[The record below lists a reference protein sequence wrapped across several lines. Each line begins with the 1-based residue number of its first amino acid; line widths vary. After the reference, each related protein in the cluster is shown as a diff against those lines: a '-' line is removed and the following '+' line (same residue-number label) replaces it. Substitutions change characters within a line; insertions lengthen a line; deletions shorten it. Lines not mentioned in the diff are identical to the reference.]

1 MNPIKLIRKLGK
13 ALRGGA
19 TFRDMFLGIFLG
31 FAIGMIPGVN
41 LTLIFLIVLVLFLNA
56 TGALAFLSFVFG
68 RILCLLLAP
77 VTFRLG
83 YMMMHDLG
91 LVGLVR
97 SAAEIPVVA
106 MMDLHVYCLLGAIPL
121 IIIVGGLMAWFVAR
135 SVVKTRV
142 AIASATGKSEKAQK
156 VAGNWFIRFIMRV
169 AFGKQKGKFADM
181 AEAKSPLIRKGR
193 VIAAAVVTAALAVA
207 TMIFLDSIVKRG
219 LEKSI
224 AAANGAEVNIAKA
237 DLSLR
242 SGRLVI
248 EGLQV
253 TDAARPTH
261 NRFQAEKI
269 VADVG
274 IAEMLTRRFVI
285 DLVECEAMRM
295 DIERKTPGKVYREKP
310 EAKEKA
316 PSVLDDLTG
325 KLGKSAE
332 YYEEIKKFNERLRKL
347 REYLKSDEAEAS
359 EPDAEALAR
368 RARALGYLKLSA
380 KKYLAQSPTWVVRD
394 VKVSRI
400 QLRPDLPTFTVEG
413 KNLSSH
419 PSLLLPEKMALSAKP
434 DEEALKEFL
443 IKSTGQK
450 DKTGGLLEGILG
462 GEKDKKSDD
471 EKKKP
476 GVLDN
481 LLGK

>member
-1 MNPIKLIRKLGK
+1 MNPIKLIRKLAK

-31 FAIGMIPGVN
+31 FAIGMVPGVN
-41 LTLIFLIVLVLFLNA
+41 LTLVFLILLVLFLNA
-56 TGALAFLSFVFG
+56 TGALAVLSFVLG
-68 RILCLLLAP
+68 KILCLALAP
-77 VTFRLG
+77 ITFRLG
-83 YMMMHDLG
+83 YMMIHDMG
-91 LVGLVR
+91 LIGLVR
-97 SAAEIPVVA
+97 SAAETPVVA

-121 IIIVGGLMAWFVAR
+121 IIVIGGLLAWFVAR
-135 SVVKTRV
+135 SIVKTRA
-142 AIASATGKSEKAQK
+142 AIASASGRSEKAQK
-156 VAGNWFIRFIMRV
+156 VAGNWFIRFLMRV

-193 VIAAAVVTAALAVA
+193 VIAAAVLIAVLAVA
-207 TMIFLDSIVKRG
+207 GMIFLDSLVKLG

-224 AAANGAEVNIAKA
+224 AAANGAEINIAKA

-242 SGRLVI
+242 NGRLVI

-253 TDAARPTH
+253 TDAAKPTH
-261 NRFQAEKI
+261 NLFQAEKI
-269 VADVG
+269 VADVSV
-274 IAEMLTRRFVI
+274 ADLLARRFVI
-285 DLVECEAMRM
+285 DLVECDAMRM
-295 DIERKTPGKVYREKP
+295 DIKRKTPGKVYREKT
-310 EAKEKA
+310 EDEKT
-316 PSVLDDLTG
+316 PPIDMGDLLG
-325 KLGKSAE
+325 KLDKRAE
-332 YYEEIKKFNERLRKL
+332 YLAEIEKYNKRLQKL
-347 REYLKSDEAEAS
+347 RDYLKSDEAEAS

-368 RARALGYLKLSA
+368 RARAMGYLKLSA
-380 KKYLAQSPTWVVRD
+380 KNYLAQSPTWVVRD

-443 IKSTGQK
+443 IKSAGKK
-450 DKTGGLLEGILG
+450 DGLLEGILG
-462 GEKDKKSDD
+462 GKKDQKSDD
-471 EKKKP
+471 KKKKSS
-476 GVLDN
+476 VLDN